1 MASDLSLYLN
11 SINQTKENV
20 MRDPEADASV
30 VTGYPHFIINRLLSY
45 HKDVVLIVNEI
56 NKLPHLDPQLKY
68 EFLLHGLSRKKR
80 FSKLAKGV
88 KHENV
93 ELLSEYYNYSIE
105 KALEIVALHTPE
117 DIERIRAEL
126 SEGGIVREKQS
137 PKRHG

>member
-1 MASDLSLYLN
+1 MASDLGLYLT

-45 HKDVVLIVNEI
+45 HKDVVLLVNEI

-68 EFLLHGLSRKKR
+68 EFLLHGLTKKKR
-80 FSKLAKGV
+80 FSKLTKAAQQ
-88 KHENV
+88 ENI
-93 ELLSEYYNYSIE
+93 ELLKEYYSYSTE
-105 KALEIVALHTPE
+105 KALDVVELHTPE
-117 DIERIRAEL
+117 DFEHIRAEL